1 MDRFER
7 RAQAI
12 MERGDR
18 IIADRQKKNTM
29 IRRISFSVSGL
40 CAAAL
45 IVFGIWKS
53 PALHRVPEIP
63 QLPETVTTEAA
74 ETTEPATE
82 QTTAPAEKKTT
93 KPKKTEAATEAAT
106 ALPTTAAPATETA
119 PALAAPVRTEAPQAV
134 QTQAAVT
141 EAPAAATEAQTAAEI
156 PVSTA
161 EPEQPTEP
169 EQQPTEPAQ
178 QPEGGEELATAPPLQ
193 CPTQA
198 VEVATLPATAL
209 ASPVTAPATQLATE
223 AAATWEKGTSTPEY
237 TGRPEPD
244 EYGIIRVNGNIILP
258 TSEEDPIGIKTVCSK
273 MGYMDIAPSY
283 IMPGFELTRLIN
295 EEQSG
300 SRQLIFGYRR
310 IRNDN
315 NKTDYLWLVYKMSEE
330 ADIPENSGFSA
341 LADPGEV
348 QVTEIN
354 GRRFRYRYDNDS
366 QMLVAEHLDGR
377 YAMYVQIDGLT
388 QHGAERI
395 LMSVS

>member
-45 IVFGIWKS
+45 IVIGIWKS

-63 QLPETVTTEAA
+63 QLPETMTTEAT

-82 QTTAPAEKKTT
+82 QATAPAEEKTT
-93 KPKKTEAATEAAT
+93 KPKKTEAAAEAAT
-106 ALPTTAAPATETA
+106 AIPTTSAPAPETV
-119 PALAAPVRTEAPQAV
+119 PAAASAAPVRTEAPQAV

-161 EPEQPTEP
+161 EPEQQPTEP
-169 EQQPTEPAQ
+169 EQQPE
-178 QPEGGEELATAPPLQ
+178 EGEELATSPPLQ

-198 VEVATLPATAL
+198 VEVATLPATAPET
-209 ASPVTAPATQLATE
+209 PVTAPATQLATE

-273 MGYMDIAPSY
+273 MGYLDIAPSY

-315 NKTDYLWLVYKMSEE
+315 NKTNYLWLVYKVSEE
-330 ADIPENSGFSA
+330 ADIPENSDFSA
-341 LADPGEV
+341 LADPSEV

-354 GRRFRYRYDNDS
+354 GRKFRYRYDNDS
-366 QMLVAEHLDGR
+366 QKLVAEHLDGR